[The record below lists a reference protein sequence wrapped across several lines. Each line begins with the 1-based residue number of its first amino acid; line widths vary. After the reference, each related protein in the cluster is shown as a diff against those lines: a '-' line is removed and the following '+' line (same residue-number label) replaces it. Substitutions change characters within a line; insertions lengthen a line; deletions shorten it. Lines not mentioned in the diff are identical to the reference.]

1 MELQNASLAE
11 NFRMAIGAIRLHRF
25 RSGLTMLGIVIGI
38 TTVVSVASLLS
49 GLRQGIV
56 DFFEELGPDSIFV
69 FRTSGDPG
77 SGRGTSIEERQRRP
91 LRVEYLEPLRV
102 ATASSVETLGMN
114 LFIPPVQGGTPMIAK
129 VPGVETDDFTMSGSD
144 ANVLLAS
151 GRILREGRLFTEDE
165 ARRGAKVA
173 VIGAVLADVLFPAGN
188 AAGQPAIFGGA
199 EYRVIGVFEKAKG
212 GFFGENGADKQV
224 IIPFR
229 TARLRYPGT
238 DERLMFVA
246 RAFPGMRDQAHDEI
260 EWMLRRLRKLNAAA
274 KNDFDISTPDSII
287 EQFDKITG
295 IIWLVSLAL
304 SGLGLLVGGIG
315 VMNIMLVSVT
325 ERTREIGIRKAIG
338 ARRSDVVLQF
348 LMEAMALTGLGGV
361 LGLVFSVTVVLVIGA
376 IFPSLKG
383 PIPPWA
389 LAAGFGA
396 SVAIGLFFGVWPAVK
411 AARLDPVEALRY
423 E

>member
-11 NFRMAIGAIRLHRF
+11 NFRMAISAIRIHRF

-69 FRTSGDPG
+69 FRTSGDPA
-77 SGRGTSIEERQRRP
+77 SGRGANIEERQRRP
-91 LRVEYLEPLRV
+91 LRVDYLEPLRI
-102 ATASSVETLGMN
+102 ATASSVQTIGFN
-114 LFIPPVQGGTPMIAK
+114 LFIPAVQGGSPMIAK
-129 VPGVETDDFTMSGSD
+129 VPGVETDDFTISGID
-144 ANVLLAS
+144 VNVLVSSA
-151 GRILREGRLFTEDE
+151 RALREGRLFTESE
-165 ARRGAKVA
+165 AHRGARVA
-173 VIGAVLADVLFPAGN
+173 VIGPVLADVLFPSGGAV
-188 AAGQPAIFGGA
+188 GQAAIFGGA
-199 EYRVIGVFEKAKG
+199 EYQIVGVFEKAKG
-212 GFFGENGADKQV
+212 GFFGENAADKQV
-224 IIPFR
+224 LIPFR

-238 DERLMFVA
+238 DNQIMIVA
-246 RAFPGMRDQAHDEI
+246 RAFPGMRDRAHDEI
-260 EWMLRRLRKLNAAA
+260 EWMLRRLRKLDAEA
-274 KNDFDISTPDSII
+274 KNDFNISTPDSII

-348 LMEAMALTGLGGV
+348 LMEAMTLTGMGGIV
-361 LGLVFSVTVVLVIGA
+361 GIVFSVTVVLVVGV

-411 AARLDPVEALRY
+411 AANLDPVEALRY